1 MAGASE
7 DGEINV
13 WPAFVDV
20 LTTVIMVVTF
30 LLVIMSAAVMM
41 LSQRVVAQLQK
52 QFEAKEQKLLA
63 AAPKAAAKQVTTPKL
78 PLGRTALELGDVLRS
93 ESPVTAQDRLTI
105 RTRDTKDTLQIAVKA
120 LEQPVPG
127 KGVAVTTA
135 ATLLKIAFEP
145 QAISYSSD
153 DANKVLAFLRDHQ
166 EAGAKYE
173 VWSFAPQTASIS
185 EAQRLAYYRAATTR
199 NLLIRAG
206 ITPESI
212 TTQIRVNDPVSP
224 NEHLVRV
231 VVKP

>member
-30 LLVIMSAAVMM
+30 LLVIMSAAVMS
-41 LSQRVVAQLQK
+41 LSQRVIAQLEK
-52 QFEAKEQKLLA
+52 KYAAKEQTAVA
-63 AAPKAAAKQVTTPKL
+63 ATPKAAAHVPAPKL
-78 PLGRTALELGDVLRS
+78 PPGRTAFELGDALRS
-93 ESPVTAQDRLTI
+93 EVPVTAQDPLTI

-120 LEQPVPG
+120 LEKPVSSTG
-127 KGVAVTTA
+127 SVVTTA

-145 QAISYSSD
+145 TAISYAPD
-153 DANKVLAFLRDHQ
+153 DANKVLAFLRDHAD
-166 EAGAKYE
+166 ENARYE
-173 VWSFAPQTASIS
+173 IWSFAPQSGSIS

-206 ITPESI
+206 IAPANI
-212 TTQIRVNDPVSP
+212 TTQARVNDPASP
-224 NEHLVRV
+224 NDHLVRV
-231 VVKP
+231 VLKP

>member
-30 LLVIMSAAVMM
+30 LLVIMSAAVMS
-41 LSQRVVAQLQK
+41 LSQRVIAQLEKKYAEKAQTI
-52 QFEAKEQKLLA
+52 AAATPTA
-63 AAPKAAAKQVTTPKL
+63 AAPVPATKL
-78 PLGRTALELGDVLRS
+78 PPGRTVLELGDILRS
-93 ESPVTAQDRLTI
+93 EMPVPAQDPLTI

-120 LEQPVPG
+120 LEKPTSS
-127 KGVAVTTA
+127 KGSVVTTA

-145 QAISYSSD
+145 SAISYAPD
-153 DANKVLAFLRDHQ
+153 DANKVLAFLRDHADENAQ
-166 EAGAKYE
+166 YE
-173 VWSFAPQTASIS
+173 IWSFAPQSGSIS

-206 ITPESI
+206 IAPSNI
-212 TTQIRVNDPVSP
+212 TTQARVNDPASP
-224 NEHLVRV
+224 SEHLVRV
-231 VVKP
+231 VLKP